1 MADPLTQTVE
11 QFAPAPLNIFD
22 QGQAETLMSRYAGA
36 RDVAENRQRLAEE
49 DRRAQQARRD
59 ELMAERQQLLNTRE
73 DEAYRMKK
81 DAEAQRGEFLADAL
95 ATLKPNE
102 PNYYER
108 EVEFLKTAPTSIQND
123 PVTREILNGFK
134 TVADRAEEKR
144 IKEEETKLRQQ
155 NTLEGIR
162 ERAKYSETMK
172 YLTQDDITKLPK
184 DENGNVDTFAM
195 GILAGQRK
203 REAEEKEAAA
213 KLEGQK
219 ELIDRKEMSADQKKE
234 DDELKNVII
243 QDSNAFPR
251 RETLVL
257 KKAAAERRSP
267 KSESVKRELA
277 EAEEWD
283 RNIFEKEILAARN
296 YDNANDY
303 VNLLDQTYADMDIE
317 MPASA
322 KEHRRRLWEY
332 AQRYKPAQ
340 GGAATPATPTPAPTP
355 ATPTPAPAPTPTPTP
370 APATEEPTVLKSYT
384 TKDGFYVE
392 ELSDGGIRKK
402 KINK

>member
-49 DRRAQQARRD
+49 DRRAQQARRE

-81 DAEAQRGEFLADAL
+81 DAEAQRGAFLADAL
-95 ATLKPNE
+95 ETLKPKDTG
-102 PNYYER
+102 YYER
-108 EVEFLKTAPTSIQND
+108 EVEFLRKAPPAILND
-123 PVTREILNGFK
+123 PVTRDILSGFK
-134 TVADRAEEKR
+134 TLADREEEKR
-144 IKEEETKLRQQ
+144 TKEAETKQRQQ

-172 YLTQDDITKLPK
+172 YLTQDDLAKLPK
-184 DENGNVDTFAM
+184 DENGSVDTFAM

-219 ELIDRKEMSADQKKE
+219 ELIDRRSMSAEQKKE
-234 DDELKNVII
+234 DDDLKDVII

-257 KKAAAERRSP
+257 KKAAAAGKSP
-267 KSESVKRELA
+267 KIESVKKELA
-277 EAEEWD
+277 EAKEWD
-283 RNIFEKEILAARN
+283 KNIFEKEILAARDFN
-296 YDNANDY
+296 NAEEY
-303 VNLLDQTYADMDIE
+303 VNLLDKTYADMGIE
-317 MPASA
+317 MPDSA
-322 KEHRRRLWEY
+322 KQNRRLLWNY
-332 AQRYKPAQ
+332 AQKYKPRQSGVA
-340 GGAATPATPTPAPTP
+340 
-355 ATPTPAPAPTPTPTP
+355 APAAP
-370 APATEEPTVLKSYT
+370 APATPAAPAPATPAAPTRTV
-384 TKDGFYVE
+384 TKQYVE
-392 ELSDGGIRKK
+392 GDYAVREFSDGSKQRKK
-402 KINK
+402 IK